1 MLNKFIISLG
11 SNQGNRMRNLS
22 LAVDSIS
29 DDLGDVIAKSK
40 VYKTESWGYKDVYYY
55 NAVLCLI
62 SSIEPLI
69 LMDKLLEIEIKL
81 GRQRKG
87 DSHNYESRT
96 IDLDILLIEGLCVN
110 HHKLKV
116 PHPRMHLRKFILLPL
131 QEIAPEWKHEVIH
144 KTISELLQSC
154 EDELDVIEV
163 KDIQGEHWL

>member
-1 MLNKFIISLG
+1 MCNKFIISLG
-11 SNQGNRMRNLS
+11 SNQGDRMGYIKQAL
-22 LAVDSIS
+22 DHIS

-40 VYKTESWGYKDVYYY
+40 VYKTESWGYKDAYYY

-62 SSIEPLI
+62 SDFEPLL

-87 DSHNYESRT
+87 DSNNYESRT

-110 HHKLKV
+110 HQKLKV

-131 QEIAPEWKHEVIH
+131 QEIAPEWKHEVVH
-144 KTISELLQSC
+144 QTISELLQSC
-154 EDELDVIEV
+154 EDELDVVEV
-163 KDIQGEHWL
+163 KDM